1 MKKTDPDDLRPEY
14 RREDLGPGVRGKYL
28 ESYRSGTNLALLHPD
43 VAKALPADEAAPSLN
58 VSETG
63 GLLFEQYGRH
73 MRISNT
79 KDANDHKQFALEL
92 KAWAEKYHEESARVT
107 AELEEILHQFNTF
120 DILAN
125 VSLANLFIVPD
136 KFEEPSHKGFS
147 AYVEF
152 IALVALKGSF
162 VEAQARDPRSEDL
175 KKIQDLVDQIFS
187 MHFQYTLA
195 QSIEEEP
202 TGPPSPLE
210 TLQFAVRQN
219 ELMVRG
225 PAYPIHLFEV
235 LEGLFSPFDTEL
247 LRLGGF
253 SSATALG
260 VSEAMNALVSNR
272 LAEKGKSARVQ
283 TSDLLRKIRA
293 RKRDTSV
300 DIGLP
305 EKQVKALIQLPDRE
319 IRRRLDGFAAACI
332 SHGIGQTVS
341 FTANE
346 LANQQETPV
355 DQTEALLRH
364 LSAEFGSVD
373 SGFFTPTPDH
383 LLKNKPLLHHEGRYL
398 CPTRVLL
405 NGALLP
411 TMEGL
416 LTTSRPR
423 LAERYRKHRH
433 DLLLQTAVERLL
445 RILPGATSD
454 MKLHYQFEGEQP
466 ELDALIQYDSVLLLL
481 EAKGAPLTPPARRGA
496 PDRLKRDLR
505 RVVADA
511 HKQGHRAFRFLSEG
525 SGRFAKED
533 GTSLEVDLRNFE
545 EVFVVSLHLEPI
557 GHLTALS
564 HAVDVLGLTTQE
576 DEQSWM
582 VSLYDLMVLADIID
596 IPSML
601 PHYIKRRLR
610 VAKQGFVNAHDELD
624 LFCYYLQDGLFFD
637 DKNDLGEAD
646 SLTVLS
652 HTVPLDDYYFYI
664 QGERRQRAEKPK
676 QKMRPVFESLVKA
689 IEASQLPSRTSVN
702 IALLDQGGES
712 RRAFCDIVRT
722 VRKRFAKDGKLH
734 DGSVY
739 FKEEGGWGVTFMCG
753 PEEKMES
760 LHQYCN
766 SKRDEMD
773 AKAWYGIAD
782 RGRRSPQ
789 ICGLVCAT

>member
-1 MKKTDPDDLRPEY
+1 
-14 RREDLGPGVRGKYL
+14 
-28 ESYRSGTNLALLHPD
+28 
-43 VAKALPADEAAPSLN
+43 
-58 VSETG
+58 
-63 GLLFEQYGRH
+63 
-73 MRISNT
+73 
-79 KDANDHKQFALEL
+79 
-92 KAWAEKYHEESARVT
+92 
-107 AELEEILHQFNTF
+107 
-120 DILAN
+120 
-125 VSLANLFIVPD
+125 
-136 KFEEPSHKGFS
+136 
-147 AYVEF
+147 
-152 IALVALKGSF
+152 
-162 VEAQARDPRSEDL
+162 
-175 KKIQDLVDQIFS
+175 
-187 MHFQYTLA
+187 
-195 QSIEEEP
+195 
-202 TGPPSPLE
+202 
-210 TLQFAVRQN
+210 
-219 ELMVRG
+219 
-225 PAYPIHLFEV
+225 
-235 LEGLFSPFDTEL
+235 
-247 LRLGGF
+247 
-253 SSATALG
+253 
-260 VSEAMNALVSNR
+260 
-272 LAEKGKSARVQ
+272 
-283 TSDLLRKIRA
+283 
-293 RKRDTSV
+293 
-300 DIGLP
+300 
-305 EKQVKALIQLPDRE
+305 
-319 IRRRLDGFAAACI
+319 
-332 SHGIGQTVS
+332 
-341 FTANE
+341 
-346 LANQQETPV
+346 
-355 DQTEALLRH
+355 
-364 LSAEFGSVD
+364 
-373 SGFFTPTPDH
+373 
-383 LLKNKPLLHHEGRYL
+383 KNKPLLHHEGRYL

-433 DLLLQTAVERLL
+433 DLLLQTAVEHLL
-445 RILPGATSD
+445 RILPRATSD

-637 DKNDLGEAD
+637 GKNDLGEAD

-702 IALLDQGGES
+702 MALLDQSGES
-712 RRAFCDIVRT
+712 RRAFCDLVET

-739 FKEEGGWGVTFMCG
+739 FKEEGGRGVTFMCG
-753 PEEKMES
+753 PKERMEI

-766 SKRDEMD
+766 RKRDEMD
-773 AKAWYGIAD
+773 AKEWYGIAD
-782 RGRRSPQ
+782 CGRRSPQ
-789 ICGLVCAT
+789 ICGLVCET

>member
-1 MKKTDPDDLRPEY
+1 MKKADPDELRPEY
-14 RREDLGPGVRGKYL
+14 RRGDLGSGVRGKYL
-28 ESYRSGTNLALLHPD
+28 ESYQSGTNLALLHPD
-43 VAKALPADEAAPSLN
+43 VAKAFSADEAAPSPN
-58 VSETG
+58 VSEAS
-63 GLLFEQYGRH
+63 GLLFEQYGRNT
-73 MRISNT
+73 RISNT
-79 KDANDHKQFALEL
+79 KDASDHKQFALEL
-92 KAWAEKYHEESARVT
+92 KAWAEKYHEESARAT
-107 AELEEILHQFNTF
+107 AELEEILLQFNTF

-125 VSLANLFIVPD
+125 VSLANLFVVPD

-152 IALVALKGSF
+152 VALVALKGSF

-175 KKIQDLVDQIFS
+175 ETIQDLVNQIFS

-195 QSIEEEP
+195 QSVEEEP
-202 TGPPSPLE
+202 TDPPSSLE
-210 TLQFAVRQN
+210 TLQLAVRQN

-253 SSATALG
+253 SSTTALG

-272 LAEKGKSARVQ
+272 LAEKGKLARVQ

-332 SHGIGQTVS
+332 SYGIGQTVS

-346 LANQQETPV
+346 LANQQKTPV
-355 DQTEALLRH
+355 AQTEALLRH
-364 LSAEFGSVD
+364 LSAEFGSVA
-373 SGFFTPTPDH
+373 SGFCTPTPDH
-383 LLKNKPLLHHEGRYL
+383 LLKNKPLLHHGGRYL

-405 NGALLP
+405 NGAMLP

-416 LTTSRPR
+416 LTTSKPR

-445 RILPGATSD
+445 RILPGATGD
-454 MKLHYQFEGEQP
+454 MNLYYQFEGERP

-496 PDRLKRDLR
+496 PDRLMRDLQK
-505 RVVADA
+505 VVADA
-511 HKQGHRAFRFLSEG
+511 HKQGHRALRFLRED
-525 SGRFAKED
+525 SGRFVKKD
-533 GTSLEVDLRNFE
+533 GTPIEIDLRSFE

-557 GHLTALS
+557 GYLTALS
-564 HAVDVLGLTTQE
+564 HAVDVLGLTTKGN
-576 DEQSWM
+576 EQSWM
-582 VSLYDLMVLADIID
+582 VSLYDLMILADIID

-610 VAKQGFVNAHDELD
+610 VAKQGFVDAHDELD
-624 LFCYYLQDGLFFD
+624 LFCYFLQEGLFFD
-637 DKNDLGEAD
+637 DENDLGGAD
-646 SLTVLS
+646 FLNISS

-676 QKMRPVFESLVKA
+676 QKMPPVLESLIKA

-702 IALLDQGGES
+702 MALLDQSDES
-712 RRAFCDIVRT
+712 RRDFCDLVRKA
-722 VRKRFAKDGKLH
+722 RKRFAKDGKLH

-739 FKEEGGWGVTFMCG
+739 FKREGGWGVTFICG
-753 PEEKMES
+753 PEEDLDI
-760 LHQYCN
+760 LHQHC
-766 SKRDEMD
+766 SRKKDEMD
-773 AKAWYGIAD
+773 ARVWYGIAD
-782 RGRRSPQ
+782 CGRRSSQ
-789 ICGLVCAT
+789 ICGIVCL

>member
-1 MKKTDPDDLRPEY
+1 MC
-14 RREDLGPGVRGKYL
+14 V
-28 ESYRSGTNLALLHPD
+28 
-43 VAKALPADEAAPSLN
+43 
-58 VSETG
+58 
-63 GLLFEQYGRH
+63 
-73 MRISNT
+73 SNT

-107 AELEEILHQFNTF
+107 AELEEILRQFNTF

-136 KFEEPSHKGFS
+136 KYEEPSHKGFS

-152 IALVALKGSF
+152 VALVALKGGF
-162 VEAQARDPRSEDL
+162 VEVQTRDPRPEDFET
-175 KKIQDLVDQIFS
+175 IQDLVSQIFS
-187 MHFQYTLA
+187 MHFRYTLA

-202 TGPPSPLE
+202 ADPPSPLK
-210 TLQFAVRQN
+210 TLQFTVRQN

-235 LEGLFSPFDTEL
+235 LESLFSPFDAEL

-260 VSEAMNALVSNR
+260 MSKTMNAVVSNR
-272 LAEKGKSARVQ
+272 LAEKGQLAKVQ

-293 RKRDTSV
+293 RKRGKSV
-300 DIGLP
+300 DTGLP
-305 EKQVKALIQLPDRE
+305 EEWVNALIQLPDRE
-319 IRRRLDGFAAACI
+319 IRQRLHGLSAAWMF
-332 SHGIGQTVS
+332 HEIGQTAS

-346 LANQQETPV
+346 LANQQEVPV

-364 LSAEFGSVD
+364 LSAKFGSVD
-373 SGFFTPTPDH
+373 SGFCTPTPDH

-398 CPTRVLL
+398 CPTRLL
-405 NGALLP
+405 LDWALLP

-416 LTTSRPR
+416 LTTSKTR

-433 DLLLQTAVERLL
+433 GLLLRTAVKRLL
-445 RILPGATSD
+445 RVLPGATGD
-454 MKLHYQFEGEQP
+454 MNLHYQFEGELP

-496 PDRLKRDLR
+496 PDRLMRDLQK
-505 RVVADA
+505 VVADA
-511 HKQGHRAFRFLSEG
+511 HKQGHRALRFLREG
-525 SGRFAKED
+525 SGRFVKKD
-533 GTSLEVDLRNFE
+533 GTSIEVDLRSFE

-557 GHLTALS
+557 GYLTALS
-564 HAVDVLGLTTQE
+564 HAVDVLGLTTQG

-582 VSLYDLMVLADIID
+582 VSLYDLMILTDIID

-610 VAKQGFVNAHDELD
+610 VAKQGFVDAHDELD
-624 LFCYYLQDGLFFD
+624 LFCYFLQEGLFFD
-637 DKNDLGEAD
+637 DENDLGGAD
-646 SLTVLS
+646 FLNISS

-676 QKMRPVFESLVKA
+676 QKMPPVLESLIKA

-702 IALLDQGGES
+702 MALLDQSGES
-712 RRAFCDIVRT
+712 RRDFCDLR
-722 VRKRFAKDGKLH
+722 
-734 DGSVY
+734 
-739 FKEEGGWGVTFMCG
+739 
-753 PEEKMES
+753 
-760 LHQYCN
+760 
-766 SKRDEMD
+766 
-773 AKAWYGIAD
+773 
-782 RGRRSPQ
+782 
-789 ICGLVCAT
+789 